1 MEKKQRID
9 VLMQATSSIKNAI
22 YWLEKT
28 DKKIEVASLYQ
39 MMSEIS
45 SEVSTLANELKNEMF
60 NH

>member
-22 YWLEKT
+22 YWLDKT
-28 DKKIEVASLYQ
+28 DKKMDVAALYE

-45 SEVSTLANELKNEMF
+45 NEVSTLATEVKNEMF
-60 NH
+60 KH